1 MNDNKV
7 IVRVIRTNGQIEESV
22 HPNLRLDNG
31 INWQVRRMFDPD
43 LGLEAC
49 SNIAVTE
56 NSDAPSAD
64 TLDLPGEIAADG
76 LSRQTAVFSHTAD
89 QSLATLSTEWKY
101 TGGGTVTIAKA
112 ALVTAAVDVGG
123 SADTHFA
130 MTLVT
135 PNAILDSNDSLAIDW
150 GINV

>member
-1 MNDNKV
+1 MDNKV
-7 IVRVIRTNGQIEESV
+7 IVRVIRANGQVEESV
-22 HPNLRLDNG
+22 QPNLRLNNG
-31 INWQVRRMFDPD
+31 INWQVHHMFDA
-43 LGLEAC
+43 GNETEAC
-49 SNIAVTE
+49 ANIAVTE
-56 NSDAPSAD
+56 NTSAPSAT
-64 TLDLPGEIAADG
+64 TLDLPGELAADG
-76 LSRQTAVFSHTAD
+76 LSRETGTFSHTAD
-89 QSLATLSTEWKY
+89 QSLATLSVEWKY

-112 ALVTAAVDVGG
+112 ALVTAAVDLGT